1 MNTLRCYQVG
11 FSILGF
17 KMHYVISSPKKAEK
31 FLTAFR
37 FFNSYVNF
45 IDRSMK
51 MNKNFN
57 KNENLDMD
65 EKAVASLDA
74 CLKKD
79 KRKQIFY
86 KVLFLAALLVIIMLF
101 RFDQN
106 INNVSHKI
114 ILILLPIV
122 MVVSYFK
129 VCRE

>member
-1 MNTLRCYQVG
+1 
-11 FSILGF
+11 
-17 KMHYVISSPKKAEK
+17 
-31 FLTAFR
+31 
-37 FFNSYVNF
+37 
-45 IDRSMK
+45 